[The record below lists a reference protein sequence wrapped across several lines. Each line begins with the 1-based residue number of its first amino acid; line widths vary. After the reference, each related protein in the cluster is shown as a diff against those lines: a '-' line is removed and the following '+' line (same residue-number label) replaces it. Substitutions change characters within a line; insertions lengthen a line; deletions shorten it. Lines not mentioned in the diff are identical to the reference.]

1 MSYTLYNRRGSGGF
15 AVEVALTLAGQP
27 FELVTI
33 ESQPST
39 PLPESFREINP
50 WGQVPVLVLPDGSK
64 MTETGAILIYI
75 ATRFPGVDVGPQ
87 PGTPA
92 AAQLMRWIVFLSANV
107 YESTIRRVYP
117 ERSTTDSDGADGL
130 RAAATKRNDAAFALL
145 GKELET
151 SGFLAGEGMSL
162 ADVYLAML
170 YAWHPGETNAA
181 CAALAHKVAAHDKV
195 APLWQRNFD
204 HRLKVK
210 WGRETG

>member
-1 MSYTLYNRRGSGGF
+1 MSYTLYNRLGSGGF
-15 AVEVALTLAGQP
+15 AVEAALTLAGQP

-50 WGQVPVLVLPDGSK
+50 WGQVPVLVLPDASK
-64 MTETGAILIYI
+64 MTETGAILIHI
-75 ATRFPGVDVGPQ
+75 ATCHPGIDVGPQ
-87 PGTPA
+87 VGTPA
-92 AAQLMRWIVFLSANV
+92 AAQMMRWIVFLSANV
-107 YESTIRRVYP
+107 YESTIRRIYP
-117 ERSTTDSDGADGL
+117 QRYTTDSEGADGL
-130 RAAATKRNDAAFALL
+130 RAAAIERNDAAFSLL
-145 GKELET
+145 GDALAAG
-151 SGFLAGEGMSL
+151 GFLAGDEMSV

-210 WGRETG
+210 WGRVAG